1 MNFSISVDHMN
12 KIIRYKHWGV
22 ITRGD
27 IGAAWLQLLQLE
39 EFTAG
44 KYNLLSDY
52 SDGKYQM
59 ATDEVN
65 MITNHL
71 AGLSDILNGKKQAI
85 IICEA
90 TSTAITMI
98 FEGEVIRK
106 VGFIVQTFSTVEA
119 GLRWLTA

>member
-1 MNFSISVDHMN
+1 MNFSISIDHDN
-12 KIIRYKHWGV
+12 KLIHYKHWGV
-22 ITRGD
+22 ITRKD
-27 IGAAWLQLLQLE
+27 IGAAWMQFLQLE

-52 SDGKYQM
+52 SKGRYQM
-59 ATDEVN
+59 ATNEVD

-71 AGLSDILNGKKQAI
+71 AGLSHILRGKKQAI
-85 IICEA
+85 IVQEA
-90 TSTAITMI
+90 TSTAISMI

-119 GLRWLTA
+119 GLHWLTA